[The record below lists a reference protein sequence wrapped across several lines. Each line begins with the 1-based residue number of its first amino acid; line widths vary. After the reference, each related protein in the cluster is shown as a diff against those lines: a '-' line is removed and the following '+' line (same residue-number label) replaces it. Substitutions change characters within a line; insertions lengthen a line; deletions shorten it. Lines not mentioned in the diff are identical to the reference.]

1 MRKIWEKSFSL
12 VVALMMVL
20 TMIVPAFA
28 SESRSASREGLKGSF
43 EVTEYA
49 VNSSYITKG
58 SKVNITLTV
67 KYNATDGS
75 ELNINDLDL
84 DRLVDSFSGGTI
96 QKATQ
101 SDSGTFKFQVEIQGL
116 TYKGSGNTL
125 RLMVKKGSGY
135 QNLETTISECKEYTE
150 PTVDPTPTPTPD
162 PLPEPRVVFSRNE
175 LGADIKAGESR
186 AIAVT
191 VKNAGTVTIQDPVV
205 SFTASDSLILT
216 GSSSQAQ
223 LKNLAAGASE
233 TVVVTVKAVDPVA
246 SASQYIDAE
255 IKFNYYNRVSTTAGS
270 STGRISVPAYVKKA
284 KEEKKEEEQTA
295 SPLPNIIVS
304 HFDYGGASVAAGN
317 KFNLSFRFKN
327 TSRSISAENMV
338 VTVDA
343 GEGLMMNGSS
353 NTFFFNKIKPGKSK
367 TVSLP
372 MKTLKTVTDSSPVV
386 SINFKY
392 EYLDHKKR
400 TSATTDIK
408 LSVPVY
414 QPDRF
419 EITKPVVP
427 ESVTAGEEVTLTL
440 NYVNKSKTEIANLT
454 ADVEGNVETAT
465 ATQNIGNLEAGKS
478 GTIAMVVTPMEE
490 GEQEVTIKVSYE
502 DGNGDSKERI
512 FPVVLNVQAAEPY
525 DPGMDD
531 PGTDDPGEEDQGGFK
546 WWMGAIAAAV
556 AAVIALIVIKK
567 RKKAKAA
574 KKEQEL
580 WDSWDKE
587 LGSMD
592 TNAQAN
598 TAETTQQTVK
608 TDTEG
613 K

>member
-1 MRKIWEKSFSL
+1 M
-12 VVALMMVL
+12 
-20 TMIVPAFA
+20 
-28 SESRSASREGLKGSF
+28 
-43 EVTEYA
+43 
-49 VNSSYITKG
+49 
-58 SKVNITLTV
+58 
-67 KYNATDGS
+67 
-75 ELNINDLDL
+75 
-84 DRLVDSFSGGTI
+84 
-96 QKATQ
+96 
-101 SDSGTFKFQVEIQGL
+101 
-116 TYKGSGNTL
+116 
-125 RLMVKKGSGY
+125 
-135 QNLETTISECKEYTE
+135 
-150 PTVDPTPTPTPD
+150 
-162 PLPEPRVVFSRNE
+162 
-175 LGADIKAGESR
+175 
-186 AIAVT
+186 
-191 VKNAGTVTIQDPVV
+191 V